1 MSDLERRILKFLEN
15 SKKNNSGEKNS
26 ASERRTLNLM
36 NLIKNILKLPLLLI
50 SYIVIIFTKIKRF
63 MYANNILLRSKDSG
77 IFTVSIG
84 NINMGGS
91 GKTPLVYSLASY
103 LYNEGFKPCIVS
115 RGYGANLKK
124 KSILPDGNMTIN
136 ICFPMKPSF

>member
-1 MSDLERRILKFLEN
+1 MSDLERRILKFLKNSKEN
-15 SKKNNSGEKNS
+15 TSSKKNGASGS
-26 ASERRTLNLM
+26 GTLNF
-36 NLIKNILKLPLLLI
+36 IKNILKLPLFII
-50 SYIVIIFTKIKRF
+50 SYIVIVFTKIKRF
-63 MYANNILLRSKDSG
+63 MYANNILFKSKDPG

-103 LYNEGFKPCIVS
+103 LYNKGFKPCIVS

-124 KSILPDGNMTIN
+124 KSILPDGNTTIN
-136 ICFPMKPSF
+136 IYSPTKPSFL